1 MSPAP
6 PNTTVVESQPS
17 SRSESLINHVSPNR
31 CVAAVVAILAIIA
44 LAGCR
49 SGSEI
54 DISTL
59 AAGSDQKLWE
69 AAQKEIS
76 KKRYDNAR
84 KYLNRLIEGFPQSQ
98 HQTDARLAVA
108 DSYFHEGSTSS
119 LLMAAAEYRD
129 FASLYPSNPKASYA
143 QLQVAESFYREIN
156 PPDRDQTQTKQALDE
171 YLRFLQ
177 LYPSAPEVPK
187 VKERI
192 QQLTDNLAKADYLV
206 GYFYQ
211 KAGKSCRAAVLRYQD
226 ILHDYPTYSHMDDV
240 LFRMGQCFL
249 DSGLP
254 AEAAPQLDRL
264 IRDYPESSHLKD
276 ATHLLEEARSQIP
289 TAAPPVEPEAPNAAA
304 KDPGDAS

>member
-1 MSPAP
+1 MSPAR
-6 PNTTVVESQPS
+6 PNTTVVESQPCL
-17 SRSESLINHVSPNR
+17 RSESLINHSSANR
-31 CVAAVVAILAIIA
+31 YYLAAIAAVLAIMT
-44 LAGCR
+44 LVGCR
-49 SGSEI
+49 SGSDI

-69 AAQKEIS
+69 AAQKELT

-108 DSYFHEGSTSS
+108 DSYFQEGSTSS

-187 VKERI
+187 VRERI
-192 QQLTDNLAKADYLV
+192 QELTDHLAKADYLV

-211 KAGKSCRAAVLRYQD
+211 KTRRAYRAAVLRYQD
-226 ILHDYPTYSHMDDV
+226 ILSDYPAYSHMDDV
-240 LFRMGQCFL
+240 LFRLGQCFL

-254 AEAAPQLDRL
+254 AEAAPQLDKL
-264 IRDYPESSHLKD
+264 IRDYPESPHVKD
-276 ATHLLEEARSQIP
+276 ATHLLEDARSQIP
-289 TAAPPVEPEAPNAAA
+289 TAAPPEPPQAAA
-304 KDPGDAS
+304 KAPGDAS